1 MRILRF
7 CLYEAR
13 SNREIAAQFDLNPGT
28 SLHHVRTLVETGF
41 LAAEEGRPGRR
52 GTVEI
57 PYRATGL
64 SWDAPLD
71 GAGSLMLRTF
81 LEEVGEHDLDDVFM
95 VRMGFK
101 LRPERL
107 EQMRSRLVDVVLE
120 YHSAPDEDGETHSL
134 FLAMHPEG
142 APGPPGAVGSS
153 DAAQEPGSR

>member
-41 LAAEEGRPGRR
+41 LAAEDGRPGRR

-64 SWDAPLD
+64 SWDAEFE
-71 GAGSLMLRTF
+71 GQGSLLIRTF
-81 LEEVGEHDLDDVFM
+81 LEEIEPLDLDRMMM
-95 VRMGFK
+95 VRSGFR
-101 LRPERL
+101 LSEARL
-107 EQMRSRLVDVVLE
+107 EELRSRIVDIVLE
-120 YHSAPDEDGETHSL
+120 YQRTPDADGEAHSL
-134 FLAMHPEG
+134 FLALHPEQ
-142 APGPPGAVGSS
+142 PPPA
-153 DAAQEPGSR
+153 DDDPQAPGSR